1 VRRHFGGVGGARP
14 SSFLVGSDIAGA
26 DDVLVPRDVESGDPG
41 RWAGDTR
48 KFSELFTISA
58 R

>member
-1 VRRHFGGVGGARP
+1 
-14 SSFLVGSDIAGA
+14 
-26 DDVLVPRDVESGDPG
+26 VPRDVESGDPG
-41 RWAGDTR
+41 RWAGDNR